1 MCKRWV
7 GFIKAFITVIVCN
20 FKGIFETIF
29 KINLFFGN
37 YLNVYT
43 TSVMCA
49 LPLRRVRVLF
59 EIFSVESEKKSLKY
73 CGLLWPRTIREV
85 VNVVANKTGWRATRT
100 SAFYYLTINV
110 TLSCVFY
117 ETPSTPPP
125 PPLPPHVSL
134 AFCLFYR
141 FFFVFLLQTHARRS
155 RLRVYADGAN
165 RSHASTSIPYADA
178 HPFSISFS
186 NMCT

>member
-1 MCKRWV
+1 
-7 GFIKAFITVIVCN
+7 
-20 FKGIFETIF
+20 
-29 KINLFFGN
+29 
-37 YLNVYT
+37 
-43 TSVMCA
+43 MCA

-141 FFFVFLLQTHARRS
+141 FFFCFSTTNTCTSLSPPRIRRRREQITREHVHPLRRRPPLLYLVLKH
-155 RLRVYADGAN
+155 VY
-165 RSHASTSIPYADA
+165 IVY
-178 HPFSISFS
+178 I
-186 NMCT
+186 